1 MDCSKFVR
9 LMIVSVNIPK
19 RRCSCLSCELRK
31 LVFTNLDEEDVEQIC
46 ETKEEIS
53 YAKGEI
59 IHRAGDHI
67 RAFKYLRSGLVKL
80 YKVTPE
86 GDEQIITITRPFEF
100 VSNTN
105 VFYGDTYR
113 YSLSAL
119 EDSVVCCIRIEII
132 KDLILKNGKFALNLI
147 SALSRTAEDIISLTL
162 EIRRRNLAGRTAFVL
177 LYFSNE
183 IYHSRI
189 FELPVSRKEI
199 ADLISMSSANVIRT
213 FSEFRRDG
221 IIRANGRTIEITD
234 MNKLEVISRR
244 G

>member
-1 MDCSKFVR
+1 
-9 LMIVSVNIPK
+9 MIVPVNTSK
-19 RRCSCLSCELRK
+19 RKCSCLSCELRN
-31 LVFTNLDEEDVEQIC
+31 LVFTNLEEEDVEQIC
-46 ETKEEIS
+46 DTKEEIS
-53 YAKGEI
+53 YTKGEI
-59 IHRAGDHI
+59 IHSAGDSI

-119 EDSVVCCIRIEII
+119 EDSVVCCINIEII

-147 SALSRTAEDIISLTL
+147 KSLSKTAEGIISLSL

>member
-1 MDCSKFVR
+1 MV
-9 LMIVSVNIPK
+9 VEANIPK
-19 RRCSCLSCELRK
+19 KKCNCLSCELRN
-31 LVFTNLDEEDVEQIC
+31 LVFTNLEEEDVKRVC
-46 ETKEEIS
+46 ESKEEFS

-59 IHRAGDHI
+59 IHSEGDPIHY
-67 RAFKYLRSGLVKL
+67 FKYLRTGLVKL
-80 YKVTPE
+80 FKLTPE
-86 GDEQIITITRPFEF
+86 GEEQIITITRPFEF

-105 VFYGDTYR
+105 IFHEDTYR

-119 EDSVVCCIRIEII
+119 EDSVVCCIRIEYI
-132 KDLILKNGKFALNLI
+132 KELILRNGKFALNLI
-147 SALSRTAEDIISLTL
+147 SALSRTAEGIISLGL
-162 EIRRRNLAGRTAFVL
+162 EIRKRNLAGRTAYVL

-234 MNKLEVISRR
+234 MNKLDVISRR